1 MQEASFPFQISLF
14 SRPYITNN
22 FRFKFDTPKLKGR
35 EKERQKVAA
44 PSSRPNT
51 VVMEDGEDAALKA
64 LQGRAGDEA
73 ALERFKE
80 ATNAK
85 KKK

>member
-1 MQEASFPFQISLF
+1 
-14 SRPYITNN
+14 
-22 FRFKFDTPKLKGR
+22 
-35 EKERQKVAA
+35 
-44 PSSRPNT
+44 
-51 VVMEDGEDAALKA
+51 MEDGEDAALKA